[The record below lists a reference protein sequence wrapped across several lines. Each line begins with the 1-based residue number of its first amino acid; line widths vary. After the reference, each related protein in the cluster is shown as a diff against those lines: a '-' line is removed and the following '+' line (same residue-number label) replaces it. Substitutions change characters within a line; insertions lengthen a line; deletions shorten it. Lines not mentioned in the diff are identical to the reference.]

1 MSTSYCLKKYLPE
14 NKQVKLKVS
23 GREDSLLKCW
33 GHLHQFGLGKKNSL
47 DLFTALKDWDIFF
60 KTSFSSCSNETPID
74 FHQIW
79 WDYFFN
85 CPQMKKSDKQVSR
98 NSMVQFLC
106 P

>member
-1 MSTSYCLKKYLPE
+1 MKSRSMSTSYCLKKYLPE

-60 KTSFSSCSNETPID
+60 KTSFS
-74 FHQIW
+74 
-79 WDYFFN
+79 YV
-85 CPQMKKSDKQVSR
+85 QMKLLLISIKSGGTISLILPK
-98 NSMVQFLC
+98 
-106 P
+106 